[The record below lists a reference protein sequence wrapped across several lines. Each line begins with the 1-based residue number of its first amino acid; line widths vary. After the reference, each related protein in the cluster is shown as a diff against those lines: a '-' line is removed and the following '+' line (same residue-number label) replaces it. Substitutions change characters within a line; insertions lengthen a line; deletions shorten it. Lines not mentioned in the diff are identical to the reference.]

1 MGVRCADT
9 QAGAHFAQYTMCLVC
24 LFQRLVSWIDDDPYS
39 PIGINGGAD
48 PEHVVMSLLLMR
60 EVLADG

>member
-1 MGVRCADT
+1 
-9 QAGAHFAQYTMCLVC
+9 
-24 LFQRLVSWIDDDPYS
+24 VSWIDDDPYS

-60 EVLADG
+60 EVMK